1 MVRLVSVMILQPSEP
16 GLESQLVDR
25 FLKELTHLQLKGHVR

>member
-16 GLESQLVDR
+16 GLESQLVR
-25 FLKELTHLQLKGHVR
+25 FLKEFYN